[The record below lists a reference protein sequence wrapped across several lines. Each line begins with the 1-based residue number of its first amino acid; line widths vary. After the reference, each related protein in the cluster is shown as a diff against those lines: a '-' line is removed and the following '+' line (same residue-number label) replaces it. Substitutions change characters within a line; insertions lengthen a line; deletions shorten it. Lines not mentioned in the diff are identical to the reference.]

1 MAVSFVQVLIFGLAL
16 GGVYALFA
24 SGLTLIYS
32 VTKEFQV
39 AHGDFLVLG
48 MFACYSLHAS
58 LRLDPYLSMFIVA
71 PVFFVLGV
79 VLFRV
84 LFRPLMLSS
93 ASGVFMGFLGVS
105 WIIESILDAVYGAD
119 AVSTPSVVGG
129 KSFSAGALVVP
140 VSYLIAAGVSVLVTV
155 VLHVVLTRTDFGR
168 SVRAI
173 AESREMAALIGID
186 ARKVQTLVSAVA
198 FVLLAIAASLIAP
211 IWSVD
216 AFKGSSLLLFAF
228 VVCTLGGLGSF
239 VGALGAAFIIGILQA
254 LGDFYWG
261 GAMAPV
267 LPYAAFIAVLLLKP
281 EGLFARR

>member
-1 MAVSFVQVLIFGLAL
+1 MELIQILIFGVAV

-39 AHGDFLVLG
+39 AHGDFLVIALFV
-48 MFACYSLHAS
+48 MYSMHIS
-58 LRLDPYLSMFIVA
+58 LKLDPYVSMFIVA
-71 PVFFVLGV
+71 PVFFLASIPIYH
-79 VLFRV
+79 F
-84 LFRPLMLSS
+84 LFRPLMVSS

-105 WIIESILDAVYGAD
+105 WIIESSLDAVYGAD
-119 AVSTPSVVGG
+119 SVSTPSVVGG
-129 KSFSAGALVVP
+129 KSIAAGGLVIP
-140 VSYLIAAGVSVLVTV
+140 VSYIIAAAVSVLVTL
-155 VLHVVLTRTDFGR
+155 VLQFVLTRTSFGR

-173 AESREMAALIGID
+173 AENTEMAGLMGID
-186 ARKVQTLVSAVA
+186 ARKVQALVFGVA
-198 FVLLAIAASLIAP
+198 FALVAIAAALIAP

-239 VGALGAAFIIGILQA
+239 VGSLGAAFIIGILQA
-254 LGDFYWG
+254 VGDYYLGA
-261 GAMAPV
+261 AMAPV
-267 LPYAAFIAVLLLKP
+267 LPYAAFIAVLLFKP